1 MAEQLQG
8 EALSCLGAQRQL
20 LLPPPMRRV
29 HFAMFVSSQLALL
42 PLFTFALARL
52 PTLQPLAPQRMAP
65 DAAAAQLLALRGG

>member
-20 LLPPPMRRV
+20 LPPPLRRV
-29 HFAMFVSSQLALL
+29 HDAMFVSSQLALL
-42 PLFTFALARL
+42 PLFTLALARL